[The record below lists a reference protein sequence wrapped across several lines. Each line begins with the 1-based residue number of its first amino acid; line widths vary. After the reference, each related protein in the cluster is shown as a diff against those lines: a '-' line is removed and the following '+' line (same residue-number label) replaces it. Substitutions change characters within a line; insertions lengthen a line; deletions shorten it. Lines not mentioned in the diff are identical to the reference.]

1 MATVLGSKPF
11 TAAQVDPTRLRHP
24 IERDDLELNAAAQA
38 WLAALPEPERPKEL
52 ALRFPRIVNRIA
64 TMWKA
69 PLHMDRY
76 FEDLLT
82 DNRGTRQGFP
92 LGVLTELSS
101 LKDYYQTKVF
111 PSRHGIWDS

>member
-1 MATVLGSKPF
+1 MATVLGSKPL
-11 TAAQVDPTRLRHP
+11 TAAQGDPTKLRHP
-24 IERDDLELNAAAQA
+24 LQRDDLELNAATQA

-82 DNRGTRQGFP
+82 DNRGTRKGFP